1 MKQTFLLLFQGKAR
15 GQKNNSDFHFFLTL
29 RVIQTEGQDVAAQQ
43 GRINVSQEL
52 STGLHM
58 CLGLIAGVCM
68 KKRQKENK
76 SRRAERE
83 SQARRRQYDCVN
95 YEERCKENKT
105 KRNTQ
110 RPSHSTSEVV
120 CGSGVVT

>member
-15 GQKNNSDFHFFLTL
+15 SQKDNSDFHFFLTL

-76 SRRAERE
+76 SRRVGRE
-83 SQARRRQYDCVN
+83 GESG
-95 YEERCKENKT
+95 KEKT
-105 KRNTQ
+105 
-110 RPSHSTSEVV
+110 V
-120 CGSGVVT
+120 